1 MDLVIRY
8 CKPDEVAPI
17 AYHVH
22 SGRDDE
28 RKHVRIRKK
37 DKWRDVES
45 VQANGMLIEN
55 KAHS

>member
-8 CKPDEVAPI
+8 CNPPEVAPI

-37 DKWRDVES
+37 I
-45 VQANGMLIEN
+45 NGEM
-55 KAHS
+55 

>member
-8 CKPDEVAPI
+8 CKPAEVAPI

-22 SGRDDE
+22 SGKDDE

-45 VQANGMLIEN
+45 VQANGML
-55 KAHS
+55 